1 MLNKASKDR
10 DFKGDKIEA
19 LKCQRTR
26 QEMSEDRD
34 FKGDKIKASK
44 CQRTRNVKGQE

>member
-1 MLNKASKDR
+1 MSNKASEDR
-10 DFKGDKIEA
+10 DFKGDKIEV

-26 QEMSEDRD
+26 QEISKDRD

-44 CQRTRNVKGQE
+44 C